1 MSDDFDLD
9 PQAHSKRDDLA
20 RKVAIVKMLRRKK
33 FSSDEMYRVLYNEYK
48 VEKEEEM
55 LNRKDF
61 ITYQFN
67 FLCISQ
73 AVAIILAVVMFVNAM
88 IYISVD
94 FNTVLFFG
102 SDFSLSWIMLVE
114 MGIMLLFTSFTVP
127 RKNVT
132 VKRRMNT
139 KEISSYR
146 RDLRFAFA
154 HSLTWL
160 LSAIFTGFFAF
171 MVYRVL

>member
-9 PQAHSKRDDLA
+9 PQSQSKRDDLA
-20 RKVAIVKMLRRKK
+20 RKIALVKMLRGKT
-33 FSSDEMYRVLYNEYK
+33 FSSNEMYQVLYRDNS

-55 LNRKDF
+55 LARKDF

-67 FLCISQ
+67 FQCVTQ
-73 AVAIILAVVMFVNAM
+73 ATAIILAVVMFANAM
-88 IYISVD
+88 IYCFVD
-94 FNTVLFFG
+94 FNSVLFFG
-102 SDFSLSWIMLVE
+102 SEFSLSLIMLVE
-114 MGIMLLFTSFTVP
+114 MGVMFLLTSFTVP

-132 VKRRMNT
+132 VKRRVNT
-139 KEISSYR
+139 KVIKPYQ

-160 LSAIFTGFFAF
+160 LSAVFTGFFALMIYNF
-171 MVYRVL
+171 F